1 MLRKILSAVGVV
13 AIGFVLVVALVYFEL
28 GVIQRSVNQA
38 GSVHIPLLQSTVQ
51 VVELTGGLRQ
61 DVFKAFSA
69 KQLSDIATLQ
79 AASRGKLTA
88 VNVIIKEF
96 AGDNYKSL
104 HNRVIPVVA
113 AKADETKPK
122 ADEANP
128 KVVDDS
134 KPKADETKPKA
145 DEVKTDEAAA
155 QLTVG
160 ELVGKLATDMV
171 ELGGAADKAFDLA
184 NARLGTMK
192 RLAEEREALSKVY
205 RRSSALGVIDAK
217 AFAELGRP
225 VLLVLFSESVADL
238 NFIGRAR
245 FNAGV
250 AALKKREL
258 DAAAQELLGA
268 LVVQFDKSCGLALA
282 NAAAGTDTDFFEDRI
297 VLVEK
302 QVGKLRHF
310 AEAEFA
316 AGQDTIAHQI
326 NLTSKVS
333 LGVSAL
339 SILVGGAVAYMIAR
353 RISRRIS
360 NIAQNLH
367 VSSDSVLSAATQMS
381 ESGRMLA
388 EGASTQAASL
398 EETSSALHEIASMA
412 KRNTE
417 AAQQAKRIASESR
430 SAAEAGTGEVESKN
444 TAMEAI
450 KVSSMGI
457 SKIIKTIDEIAFQT
471 NILALNAAVEAARA
485 GEAGAGFAVVADEV
499 RALAQRSA
507 SASKETAVKLADS
520 LDKSNRGVAIC
531 GQVSSRLRDI
541 AEKSRAVDELVAE
554 ISLASDEQTQGI
566 VMLNNSVTQMDAIVQ
581 ASVVQ
586 TEEGAKVAESLSVQA
601 DSLRQSVGELTKVVG
616 GRAVVA

>member
-1 MLRKILSAVGVV
+1 M

-88 VNVIIKEF
+88 VNVIIEEF

-113 AKADETKPK
+113 SKADETIPKVDETKTKADETKPK
-122 ADEANP
+122 VA
-128 KVVDDS
+128 
-134 KPKADETKPKA
+134 ETKPKA
-145 DEVKTDEAAA
+145 DEVKTEEAVAP
-155 QLTVG
+155 LTVG

-268 LVVQFDKSCGLALA
+268 LVVQFDKSCDLALA

-339 SILVGGAVAYMIAR
+339 SILVGGAVAFMIAR

-430 SAAEAGTGEVESKN
+430 SAAEAGTGEVESMN

-541 AEKSRAVDELVAE
+541 AEKSRAVDDLVAE

>member
-1 MLRKILSAVGVV
+1 MLRKILGAVGVV

-28 GVIQRSVNQA
+28 GGVQRSVNQA

-79 AASRGKLTA
+79 AASRVKLTA

-104 HNRVIPVVA
+104 HNSVIPVTA
-113 AKADETKPK
+113 L
-122 ADEANP
+122 
-128 KVVDDS
+128 
-134 KPKADETKPKA
+134 KADETKPKA
-145 DEVKTDEAAA
+145 DEVKTEEAAA
-155 QLTVG
+155 PLTVG

-184 NARLGTMK
+184 NTRLGTMK

-258 DAAAQELLGA
+258 DAAAQELLSA
-268 LVVQFDKSCGLALA
+268 LVVQFDKSCDLALA

-297 VLVEK
+297 ILVEK
-302 QVGKLRHF
+302 QVGKLRYF
-310 AEAEFA
+310 AETEFA

-339 SILVGGAVAYMIAR
+339 SILVGGAVAFMIAR

-360 NIAQNLH
+360 NITQKLH

-388 EGASTQAASL
+388 EGASTQSASL
-398 EETSSALHEIASMA
+398 EETSSALREIASMA

-417 AAQQAKRIASESR
+417 SAQQAKRIASESR
-430 SAAEAGTGEVESKN
+430 TAAEAGTGEVESMN

-520 LDKSNRGVAIC
+520 LDKSNRGVEIC

-541 AEKSRAVDELVAE
+541 AEKSRAVDDLVAE

-586 TEEGAKVAESLSVQA
+586 TEEGAKVVSGERESVYFWRL
-601 DSLRQSVGELTKVVG
+601 GMHFFFG
-616 GRAVVA
+616 GSSS